1 MNIPLHHDRRP
12 HVADDELLRRPLRL
26 DPESRPNRRRGRAL
40 HEQLRGELAKRTQPR
55 LHAHRE
61 AFAQERILRQHHLR
75 VRRLAAD
82 LPQTPPQ
89 GRIRNGHRREM
100 ASRKPPRR
108 ASTIGKYCPG
118 RETTTTPTSSGR
130 RETRCATKAISRT
143 SSPTKSIEWLEHGR
157 DPEKPFCLVVHHK
170 AQHRNWMADT
180 CDLALSRTAR
190 SRAGDLL
197 RRLRRTSGSRRTG
210 DVHRLEPRHGPDIR
224 PQNAAAGP
232 EKPPQRRI
240 RGNDRAHEPGTARG
254 VGPLLRADRS
264 GLLRPQP
271 AGARTGRMEVHP
283 LHARLPQ
290 NAQIPRRQRGT
301 AARLPRGVWTRREH
315 PRSVH
320 LRPGIL
326 HGRARLVR
334 QTVHVRG
341 VAADP
346 ARDADAGRCEGTDR
360 GDGPEHRLRPT
371 FLEPGRSA
379 RTRGHSGPVVAA
391 PAAGRASG
399 RLERVDLLPFLRI
412 PGRAHGETPLRS
424 ARRTMEADT
433 LLRRHRRVGALR
445 PRSRSPR
452 AAQSLRKSGL
462 RRRAGA
468 DDEGAGETPDAVRRH
483 GGDGKERIL
492 RP

>member
-1 MNIPLHHDRRP
+1 MKNNNRFILGGLATAALTGCGGQPEPPRRPMNILYIMTDDHTSQMMSCYDGRYASTPNLDRIAEEGVRFTNSFVANSLSGPSRACMLTGKHSHKNGFYDNTTCVFDGSQQTFPKLSARP
-12 HVADDELLRRPLRL
+12 DTKRP
-26 DPESRPNRRRGRAL
+26 SSG
-40 HEQLRGELAKRTQPR
+40 
-55 LHAHRE
+55 
-61 AFAQERILRQHHLR
+61 
-75 VRRLAAD
+75 
-82 LPQTPPQ
+82 
-89 GRIRNGHRREM
+89 NGISK
-100 ASRKPPRR
+100 ASRR

-130 RETRCATKAISRT
+130 RETRCAAKVISRT
-143 SSPTKSIEWLEHGR
+143 SSPTRASSGSSTDATRRSPSVSWCTTRRSTATGWPTR
-157 DPEKPFCLVVHHK
+157 ATSRF
-170 AQHRNWMADT
+170 
-180 CDLALSRTAR
+180 SRTAR
-190 SRAGDLL
+190 SPCGDLL

-240 RGNDRAHEPGTARG
+240 RGDDRTHEPGTARG

-301 AARLPRGVWTRREH
+301 AARLPRGVGTRREH

-360 GDGPEHRLRPT
+360 GDGPEHRLRPHV
-371 FLEPGRSA
+371 PRAGRSA
-379 RTRGHSGPVVAA
+379 VPEDIQ
-391 PAAGRASG
+391 GRS
-399 RLERVDLLPFLRI
+399 
-412 PGRAHGETPLRS
+412 
-424 ARRTMEADT
+424 
-433 LLRRHRRVGALR
+433 LR
-445 PRSRSPR
+445 PCCGAGIRKTGESRSTTI
-452 AAQSLRKSGL
+452 S
-462 RRRAGA
+462 
-468 DDEGAGETPDAVRRH
+468 TNT
-483 GGDGKERIL
+483 
-492 RP
+492 RPSTW